1 MVLFWRMWFL
11 DAGDWKRL
19 KKGCTY
25 DLSYKVVWWKC
36 TAHAPITQPLMFRPC
51 IRCEK
56 KYWRCW
62 NDKWCLMSS
71 PRLITYGLDILIWA
85 LQLLTVW
92 FTLLFAHSSVLL
104 ATGHLQVISRRQRQS
119 FPCTTKLSS
128 QCLWVYLAPIVFHF
142 WLTALLL
149 QDLTHKIG
157 VCHLPAFTSHTYSS
171 WGVSGKGIWLCPSIH
186 SNSCVDHITTAL
198 PGRPQG
204 PPAMLTYI
212 PKLPHM
218 VFAAGRLD
226 DIEQMDRVVDVAR
239 TSSPWGPARHC
250 CVGELL
256 QPVPEENCGTT
267 HVGAATKG
275 QKLHWL
281 WINDS
286 EQQR

>member
-1 MVLFWRMWFL
+1 MSVGVLGPYCF
-11 DAGDWKRL
+11 
-19 KKGCTY
+19 
-25 DLSYKVVWWKC
+25 
-36 TAHAPITQPLMFRPC
+36 P
-51 IRCEK
+51 
-56 KYWRCW
+56 
-62 NDKWCLMSS
+62 
-71 PRLITYGLDILIWA
+71 
-85 LQLLTVW
+85 LLTDSPPAPG
-92 FTLLFAHSSVLL
+92 FDS
-104 ATGHLQVISRRQRQS
+104 QDR
-119 FPCTTKLSS
+119 CLSPA
-128 QCLWVYLAPIVFHF
+128 CLHIPYV
-142 WLTALLL
+142 
-149 QDLTHKIG
+149 
-157 VCHLPAFTSHTYSS
+157 YSS

-186 SNSCVDHITTAL
+186 SNSCVDHIMTAL

-226 DIEQMDRVVDVAR
+226 GIEQMDWVVDVAR
-239 TSSPWGPARHC
+239 TSSPWGPTRHC

-281 WINDS
+281 WINYS